1 MLGSH
6 TVGQKNP
13 AQPPLDTDVKIG
25 QIIFI
30 MCMHIVP
37 RTEDKI

>member
-6 TVGQKNP
+6 TVGQRNP

-25 QIIFI
+25 QIVFI
-30 MCMHIVP
+30 MCMHIVLWM
-37 RTEDKI
+37 EDKI